1 MTRRAITDRHHTL
14 LTAVADAARHVI
26 DEDRDNGPEL
36 RAATFHDALVRLA
49 DRAED
54 LDAYCP
60 RCDDAGVIARVL
72 GGEPTSPP
80 PVTERPCEC
89 EASRVIAAKRAD
101 QQRRTGTR

>member
-1 MTRRAITDRHHTL
+1 MTRRTITDRHHAL
-14 LTAVADAARHVI
+14 LTAVADVARVVVEE
-26 DEDRDNGPEL
+26 DER
-36 RAATFHDALVRLA
+36 FHDALVRLA
-49 DRAED
+49 DRVDD

-89 EASRVIAAKRAD
+89 EASRVIAAQRAG
-101 QQRRTGTR
+101 QQRRG

>member
-1 MTRRAITDRHHTL
+1 MTRRTITERRLAL
-14 LTAVADAARHVI
+14 LEAVIAEARHVDGFI
-26 DEDRDNGPEL
+26 RLDE
-36 RAATFHDALVRLA
+36 AL
-49 DRAED
+49 ED

-101 QQRRTGTR
+101 QRRKTA